1 MTARHQFAIPLLTLL
16 LIGCLP
22 LLSVAQRFAYIDS
35 EVILKK
41 MPAYKD
47 AEAELVSLTKQ
58 WEQEIQTKQAEVLS
72 MRRKME
78 AELVLLTPEMKKER
92 EAEILTKEN
101 DLKNR
106 QAELF
111 GYDGALF
118 KKRSELMRPIQD
130 KILAASRKV
139 AKEKKINFIFD
150 KASDLH
156 MIYYDASY
164 NYSDFVMEELG
175 ISTEQK

>member
-1 MTARHQFAIPLLTLL
+1 MAKYTVFLFFVFALLCQNSF
-16 LIGCLP
+16 G
-22 LLSVAQRFAYIDS
+22 QRFAYIDS

-41 MPAYKD
+41 MPAYRD
-47 AEAELVSLTKQ
+47 AENELASLTKQ
-58 WEQEIQTKQAEVLS
+58 WEQEVKGKQSELLT
-72 MRRKME
+72 MRQKLE
-78 AELVLLTPEMKKER
+78 TELVLLTPEMKKER
-92 EAEILTKEN
+92 EAEIQDKE
-101 DLKNR
+101 KQISTR
-106 QAELF
+106 QSELF

-130 KILAASRKV
+130 KILAAARKV

-164 NYSDFVMEELG
+164 NYSDYVLEELG
-175 ISTEQK
+175 IVEQK